1 MKNQGHTSN
10 SRRYLAPL
18 FALSCS
24 TCLANKSVW
33 IGGCFAIPGVVL
45 FWRCI
50 SAGSDDF
57 LDERDNNRSCSTE
70 PSLRLQEKDNSIFL
84 LQQFKDYLLENL
96 SRWITLKSNLF
107 LSKWENQYL
116 YESFTGKQTHISRK
130 YSKKN
135 NMQLNYLPPVYK
147 YGQNDDNKK

>member
-1 MKNQGHTSN
+1 MIFRSLHHLLWKTKGHTSN

-24 TCLANKSVW
+24 TCLANKSIW

-70 PSLRLQEKDNSIFL
+70 PSPRLQEKDNSIFL
-84 LQQFKDYLLENL
+84 LQQFKDYLLKNL

-107 LSKWENQYL
+107 LSKWENQYRKL
-116 YESFTGKQTHISRK
+116 YRK
-130 YSKKN
+130 TNS
-135 NMQLNYLPPVYK
+135 YK
-147 YGQNDDNKK
+147 YEVQQEKQHATKLLTSCI